1 MTTLAQAASSDAV
14 ERIKSLIEI
23 TESLSNIFVKENNL
37 LSTQRPAAI
46 APLQDEKARLAAA
59 YAQSI
64 RDIAASRSI
73 VDGADAG
80 LLAKLRTIT
89 KTFEERAADQHALL
103 EGARQAAEGVVKAVA
118 EEAASAREQVSYG
131 DHASP
136 AEPAPI
142 ILDESA

>member
-1 MTTLAQAASSDAV
+1 MTTNAQAASSDAV

-23 TESLSNIFVKENNL
+23 TESLSSIFVEENHL
-37 LSTQRPAAI
+37 ISTQRAAAI

-59 YAQSI
+59 YAQAI

-73 VDGADAG
+73 VDGADAS
-80 LLAKLRTIT
+80 LLGKLRNIT
-89 KTFEERAADQHALL
+89 KTFEARAADQHVLL

-118 EEAASAREQVSYG
+118 EEAASARGQISYG
-131 DHASP
+131 DDASS